1 MADVRPFRGLR
12 YDTRRAGELA
22 DLIAPPFDVIS
33 PEQQAAL
40 HRRSPHNVVRLEL
53 GEQRDT
59 DTPQDNRYT
68 RAAACLRQWL
78 QSGVLLR
85 DEAPC
90 FYLYDQEFTHQGRR
104 RRRRTLLGCVRLEEW
119 EAGVVR
125 PHEHTMAR
133 PKKDRLE
140 LLRHTRVN
148 VSPLFCLY
156 RDPRG
161 QVASILEQAR
171 QEPPLLQAEDADQRH
186 TLYALSGAAAI
197 ESIGQQLGGA
207 TLYIAD
213 GHHRYETA
221 LAYRDERR
229 AQAPTWSG
237 HEPENF
243 VLMALTPA
251 DDSGLLLLPVHRLLR
266 PATIPH
272 DLLSRLARSFR
283 IEDITPRGDRT
294 AALAELLARM
304 EAARPGPAFGALGLE
319 KDRLHLLTLE
329 DTQAVHALMPA
340 QCSPAWRSLDV
351 SVLHHAVL
359 GAALGI
365 VPQGPEHEASLVY
378 TEDAAE
384 ALRQVETGRYP
395 LAFLLNPTPIEQVL
409 AVADAGER
417 MPQKSTFFHPK
428 LPAGLVMCSLNQD
441 ADA

>member
-1 MADVRPFRGLR
+1 MADVRPFLGLR
-12 YDTRRAGELA
+12 YDTRRAGDLA

-33 PEQQAAL
+33 PEEQAAL
-40 HRRSPHNVVRLEL
+40 HRRSPHNIVRLEL

-90 FYLYDQEFTHQGRR
+90 FYLYDQEFAHQGRR
-104 RRRRTLLGCVRLEEW
+104 RHRRTLLGRVRLEEW
-119 EAGVVR
+119 EVGVVR
-125 PHEHTMAR
+125 PHEHTLAQ
-133 PKKDRLE
+133 PKKDCLE

-161 QVASILEQAR
+161 QVASILDRAR
-171 QEPPLLQAEDADQRH
+171 QEPPLLQAEDAGQRH

-283 IEDITPRGDRT
+283 IEDITPRRDRT
-294 AALAELLARM
+294 ATLAELLTRM
-304 EAARPGPAFGALGLE
+304 EAARPAVTFGALGLE

-359 GAALGI
+359 GTALGI
-365 VPQGPEHEASLVY
+365 TPQGPEHEASLTY
-378 TEDAAE
+378 TEDATE